1 MFLGYA
7 LEVTPGYASFMESE
21 ETSEESAQE
30 SKEDP
35 GSRSRWKRFS
45 PAQQACLKAY
55 YANGMTGAKKK
66 HGPLIEKAAHD
77 THLTVKQVKVCLRR

>member
-1 MFLGYA
+1 
-7 LEVTPGYASFMESE
+7 MEGE
-21 ETSEESAQE
+21 EIFSSSEESAQE

-35 GSRSRWKRFS
+35 GSCSRWKLFS

-66 HGPLIEKAAHD
+66 HGPPLEKAAHD